1 MTDHFD
7 WDRLARYVSGEAGA
21 TERADIEKWAAATES
36 NRAMLE
42 SLRRRWNAA
51 GDGAEWNVDAAWSRL
66 APRLREVTVEPVVV
80 DIASRR
86 AQKTSWLSAGR
97 LIPLAAAAALVL
109 AVAFRFA
116 TVDRAP
122 AGGTM
127 AMSATEMRTGV
138 GEQRTINLVDGSE
151 VMLGA
156 ASTLRLADGFGAS
169 TREVFLEGQAFL
181 RVKHDSVRPFV
192 VNAHGTR
199 TTDLGTAFEVRAY
212 PEEGV
217 RVVVT
222 EGVVEVR
229 RSSASQD
236 SAVLQSGDV
245 AEVPDSGA
253 TVIHRQ
259 QDVDRLLGWT
269 RGELVFDNAPL
280 SEVARELERWYN
292 VEVRID
298 DASLRDLHLTANPRI
313 GESLDEILNLVQGA
327 LSSHRV
333 RAERNGNVVTFR
345 RGPPISP
352 TAIPVVPRGRVEAG
366 A

>member
-86 AQKTSWLSAGR
+86 AQKTSWFSAGR

-127 AMSATEMRTGV
+127 AMS
-138 GEQRTINLVDGSE
+138 
-151 VMLGA
+151 
-156 ASTLRLADGFGAS
+156 
-169 TREVFLEGQAFL
+169 
-181 RVKHDSVRPFV
+181 
-192 VNAHGTR
+192 
-199 TTDLGTAFEVRAY
+199 
-212 PEEGV
+212 
-217 RVVVT
+217 
-222 EGVVEVR
+222 
-229 RSSASQD
+229 
-236 SAVLQSGDV
+236 
-245 AEVPDSGA
+245 
-253 TVIHRQ
+253 
-259 QDVDRLLGWT
+259 
-269 RGELVFDNAPL
+269 
-280 SEVARELERWYN
+280 
-292 VEVRID
+292 
-298 DASLRDLHLTANPRI
+298 
-313 GESLDEILNLVQGA
+313 
-327 LSSHRV
+327 
-333 RAERNGNVVTFR
+333 
-345 RGPPISP
+345 P
-352 TAIPVVPRGRVEAG
+352 T
-366 A
+366 